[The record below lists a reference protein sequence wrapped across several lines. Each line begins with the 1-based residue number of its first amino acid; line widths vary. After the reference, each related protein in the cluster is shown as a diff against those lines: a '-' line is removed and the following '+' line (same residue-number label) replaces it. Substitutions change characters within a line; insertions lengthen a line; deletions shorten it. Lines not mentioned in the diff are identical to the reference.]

1 MKKKINTWMV
11 LTVFVT
17 LVATLFIAVAIFRNM
32 YKEQVLSEMRTCA
45 ALISSLSTSPEE
57 LSEQYT
63 EDVAGLRVTLIDED
77 GTVVYDSDV
86 SGTLENHADREE
98 VQEAEADGEGWTTR
112 YSDSLDS
119 ELYYYAVK
127 LDDGSIL
134 RISKEEA
141 SIWGIFTG
149 TLKGIIGV
157 GVIMLLVCM
166 LLSRRITAG
175 IVNPIERMAD
185 NIDSVGTEGI
195 YEELVPFVMTIRQQ
209 HEDILQSAN
218 MRQEFTA
225 NVSHELKT
233 PLTSISGY
241 AELIETGMAGEKEV
255 RHFAHEIHRSAQ
267 RLLTMI
273 NDIIRLSQLDSG
285 KLELPHRTDG
295 PAAQDGKDKHR
306 ASADSKS
313 GGNAAQN
320 DDDGQKTE
328 AAADIV
334 DLYAA
339 ACGCVDGMRLNAKK
353 NGIQIS
359 CSGESCMI
367 HGDRNLIEELITNLC
382 DNAIRYNK
390 PNGRVDV
397 TVEKVETPPRQGS
410 ADIPPEGRGCH
421 PARAGCAAHAENAS
435 RLYGAQNGRPMLRVK
450 DTGIGIPKESQERVF
465 ERFYCVD
472 KSRSRST
479 GGTGLGLAIVK
490 HIVALHH
497 AQIELK
503 SEVGEG
509 TEITVWF

>member
-166 LLSRRITAG
+166 LLSRRITAS
-175 IVNPIERMAD
+175 IVKPIERMAD

-295 PAAQDGKDKHR
+295 PAAQDGKDEHR

-313 GGNAAQN
+313 GGDAAQN

-397 TVEKVETPPRQGS
+397 IVQE
-410 ADIPPEGRGCH
+410 
-421 PARAGCAAHAENAS
+421 
-435 RLYGAQNGRPMLRVK
+435 QNGRPMLRVK

>member
-1 MKKKINTWMV
+1 MKKKINTWMA

-17 LVATLFIAVAIFRNM
+17 LVATLLIAVAIFRNM

-45 ALISSLSTSPEE
+45 ALISSLSTSSEK

-149 TLKGIIGV
+149 TLKGIILV

-166 LLSRRITAG
+166 ILSRQITAG

-185 NIDSVGTEGI
+185 NIDSVSTEGI

-255 RHFAHEIHRSAQ
+255 KHFAHEIYRSAQ

-285 KLELPHRTDG
+285 RLEDNRSSDGGSEQTDML
-295 PAAQDGKDKHR
+295 DLFE
-306 ASADSKS
+306 SARS
-313 GGNAAQN
+313 
-320 DDDGQKTE
+320 
-328 AAADIV
+328 
-334 DLYAA
+334 
-339 ACGCVDGMRLNAKK
+339 CVESMRLNAEK
-353 NGIQIS
+353 NGVQIT
-359 CSGESCMI
+359 CTGEPCMI
-367 HGDRNLIEELITNLC
+367 HGDKGMIEELISNLC

-397 TVEKVETPPRQGS
+397 TVEMVEMPPRQGS
-410 ADIPPEGRGCH
+410 ADVPPKGRGCP
-421 PARAGCAAHAENAS
+421 PAR
-435 RLYGAQNGRPMLRVK
+435 PVLRVK

-472 KSRSRST
+472 KSRSRNT

-497 AQIELK
+497 AQIELE
-503 SEVGEG
+503 SEVGKG

>member
-17 LVATLFIAVAIFRNM
+17 LVATLLIAVAIFRNM

-63 EDVAGLRVTLIDED
+63 EDVAGLRVTLINED

-86 SGTLENHADREE
+86 SGTLENHANREE

-119 ELYYYAVK
+119 ELYYYAVR

-166 LLSRRITAG
+166 LLSRRITAS
-175 IVNPIERMAD
+175 IVNPIERMAA
-185 NIDSVGTEGI
+185 NIDSASAEGI

-255 RHFAHEIHRSAQ
+255 KHFAHEIHRSAQ
-267 RLLTMI
+267 RLLTLI

-285 KLELPHRTDG
+285 KLADG
-295 PAAQDGKDKHR
+295 TKVQIGAEPDNDG
-306 ASADSKS
+306 
-313 GGNAAQN
+313 
-320 DDDGQKTE
+320 GQTAE
-328 AAADIV
+328 AAAVADRL
-334 DLYAA
+334 DLFETART
-339 ACGCVDGMRLNAKK
+339 CVEAMQVNAKK
-353 NGIQIS
+353 NNIQIT
-359 CSGESCMI
+359 CSGEPCMI

-390 PNGRVDV
+390 PNGRVEV
-397 TVEKVETPPRQGS
+397 TVQE
-410 ADIPPEGRGCH
+410 
-421 PARAGCAAHAENAS
+421 
-435 RLYGAQNGRPMLRVK
+435 LNGRPMLRVK

-472 KSRSRST
+472 KSRSRNT

>member
-1 MKKKINTWMV
+1 MKKKINSWMI

-17 LVATLFIAVAIFRNM
+17 LVATLIIAVAIFRNM

-45 ALISSLSTSPEE
+45 ALISSLSASPEE

-98 VQEAEADGEGWTTR
+98 VQEAEAEGEGWTTR
-112 YSDSLDS
+112 YSDSLNS

-127 LDDGSIL
+127 LDNGLIL

-149 TLKGIIGV
+149 TLKGIVGV
-157 GVIMLLVCM
+157 GVIMFLVCM
-166 LLSRRITAG
+166 LLSRRITAS

-185 NIDSVGTEGI
+185 NIDSVSTEGI

-285 KLELPHRTDG
+285 KLEAKSTSEDENARTDML
-295 PAAQDGKDKHR
+295 
-306 ASADSKS
+306 
-313 GGNAAQN
+313 
-320 DDDGQKTE
+320 
-328 AAADIV
+328 
-334 DLYAA
+334 DLYESARS
-339 ACGCVDGMRLNAKK
+339 CVEGMRLNARK
-353 NGIQIS
+353 NGVQIT
-359 CSGESCMI
+359 CTGATCLI
-367 HGDRNLIEELITNLC
+367 HGDKSMIEELISNLC

-390 PNGRVDV
+390 PNGRVEV
-397 TVEKVETPPRQGS
+397 TVQEQ
-410 ADIPPEGRGCH
+410 D
-421 PARAGCAAHAENAS
+421 
-435 RLYGAQNGRPMLRVK
+435 GRPMLRVK

-472 KSRSRST
+472 KSRSRNT

-497 AQIELK
+497 AEIELE
-503 SEVGEG
+503 SEVGKG